1 MVDWTSSLRNSR
13 LNHLSMICYCSSISK
28 DVCQHCQGR
37 DQETILGLVYS
48 GSKLYNPF
56 ISYAQHSI
64 SAPAKCLHYTYEL
77 HFRGGLFILRTKA
90 FLVYG
95 QKSVPVKHLI
105 VIYWKNMLDWTPLFG
120 GRRRF
125 DFCLAGIPCTVCL
138 LNIEKKS
145 CLQINLRWQ
154 NSLLLALV
162 WCVVMNGLVL
172 EFNGLYWYVK
182 WTVFPPIT
190 LCACVRTARY
200 RLSRRLPVTKDGH
213 KFLTLLKHQWIE
225 HRYSVIESIQPIF
238 SPKHNLRSLILSYE
252 ITTI

>member
-1 MVDWTSSLRNSR
+1 MPTLYLWITFSWRPFHIAHKGLFALWSKKCPRETPHCHILEEYAWLNSTFWGAKTLRF
-13 LNHLSMICYCSSISK
+13 LS
-28 DVCQHCQGR
+28 GR
-37 DQETILGLVYS
+37 DP
-48 GSKLYNPF
+48 LY
-56 ISYAQHSI
+56 
-64 SAPAKCLHYTYEL
+64 
-77 HFRGGLFILRTKA
+77 
-90 FLVYG
+90 
-95 QKSVPVKHLI
+95 SVPPE
-105 VIYWKNMLDWTPLFG
+105 Y
-120 GRRRF
+120 R
-125 DFCLAGIPCTVCL
+125 
-138 LNIEKKS
+138 KKS